1 MAAKSEEITESL
13 DHGTVR
19 RLDESGFTLIELLVV
34 IIILGILAAVAVFSI
49 SGVDRGEASTC
60 KVDTRTLNTAQ
71 AAAFAELREST
82 GTGGYL
88 SEEKLFDENFLS
100 DESPLHNIVGVGP
113 PGAVGTRANPFSDYD
128 VVLSTQGAK
137 QCFPKDIL
145 ANDPAY
151 ATCVGEVTPNAVGSE
166 VGACEKGTGDDR
178 IRFPF

>member
-71 AAAFAELREST
+71 AAAFAASRENA
-82 GTGGYL
+82 GTGEYLNEDRLRDDGFL
-88 SEEKLFDENFLS
+88 SE
-100 DESPLHNIVGVGP
+100 ESPLHNIVGLTETGEV
-113 PGAVGTRANPFSDYD
+113 ATGTAFADFR